1 MMADSPLDT
10 PAGYLNHALRGRWQ
24 QRPRGAHPGQET
36 WKERF
41 AKPIQ

>member
-1 MMADSPLDT
+1 MLADSLSAGNSKKRRPLAT
-10 PAGYLNHALRGRWQ
+10 ASPQGG
-24 QRPRGAHPGQET
+24 PRRQET